1 MYCEPITL
9 FIYLAHWSSLYI
21 GGGLVAKSC
30 STLATPWT
38 VTLQTPPPMEFS
50 RRQYWNGLPCPS
62 SKDLPD
68 PGIKSESPALLADAF
83 PLSHGE
89 AGLYIVQVLVYA

>member
-1 MYCEPITL
+1 MYWEPITL

-30 STLATPWT
+30 PTPTTPWT

-50 RRQYWNGLPCPS
+50 RQEYWNGLPFTS

-68 PGIKSESPALLADAF
+68 PGIKSESPALLADSF
-83 PLSHGE
+83 LLSHRE
-89 AGLYIVQVLVYA
+89 ADLHIVHVLFCA